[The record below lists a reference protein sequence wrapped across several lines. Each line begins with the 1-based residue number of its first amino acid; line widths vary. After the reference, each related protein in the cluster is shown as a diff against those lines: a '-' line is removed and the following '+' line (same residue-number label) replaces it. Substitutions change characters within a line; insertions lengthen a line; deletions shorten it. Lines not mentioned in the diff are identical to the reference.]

1 MNNNNNLYHFNIQQN
16 KIKKIINNKT
26 MNNYIL
32 DYTLTPFNCSL
43 LVFKI
48 YYSENQ
54 LNLSI
59 LPKIWY
65 HNIEEDILLYEEI
78 NLKEK
83 INNILKQ
90 NNYVY
95 NEKNKFWF
103 LNKE

>member
-1 MNNNNNLYHFNIQQN
+1 M
-16 KIKKIINNKT
+16 
-26 MNNYIL
+26 
-32 DYTLTPFNCSL
+32 
-43 LVFKI
+43 
-48 YYSENQ
+48 
-54 LNLSI
+54 NLSI

-95 NEKNKFWF
+95 DEKNKIWF